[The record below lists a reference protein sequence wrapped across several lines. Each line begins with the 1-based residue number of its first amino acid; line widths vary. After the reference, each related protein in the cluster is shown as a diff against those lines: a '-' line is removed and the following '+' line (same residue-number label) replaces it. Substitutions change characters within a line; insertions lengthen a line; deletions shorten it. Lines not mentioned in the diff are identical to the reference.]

1 MTLGE
6 KLLFLRKAKSL
17 SQEQLASE
25 ITVSRQAISKWE
37 LGESLPDTENI
48 KQIMKIFDVT
58 ADFLLNDEIDIPITK
73 SVNEETEEDVAFLL
87 LKNELKDDSDKLALR
102 MYESQLKGKSHSK
115 WFWLLQTFAIFVF
128 VLIGIYYLYLR

>member
-115 WFWLLQTFAIFVF
+115 LFWLLQTFAIFVF